1 MSLMSVPAK
10 NQSSLPSLS
19 IMPFEMDRRM
29 TLLCMMELPNNA
41 VPEPPIEDLANRIIP

>member
-1 MSLMSVPAK
+1 M
-10 NQSSLPSLS
+10 PSLS